1 MKLVQTGGSPNN
13 KVGNLFYRQLT
24 QKIIPT
30 PEDLISKMNKIVIWE
45 LFAQVKELIGYL
57 NTSIYDLFNVTS
69 NGPKNPQGPK
79 VPGFLA
85 ALTGSL
91 GAVLKPAKSPPVNE
105 KQPLKS
111 DKESIKELRLQED
124 LADMR

>member
-1 MKLVQTGGSPNN
+1 
-13 KVGNLFYRQLT
+13 
-24 QKIIPT
+24 
-30 PEDLISKMNKIVIWE
+30 MNKIVIWE
-45 LFAQVKELIGYL
+45 LFAQVKELIIYL
-57 NTSIYDLFNVTS
+57 NTSIFDLFNVTQ
-69 NGPKNPQGPK
+69 NGQKNPQGPK
-79 VPGFLA
+79 VSGFLA

-91 GAVLKPAKSPPVNE
+91 GTVLKPAKSPPVNE